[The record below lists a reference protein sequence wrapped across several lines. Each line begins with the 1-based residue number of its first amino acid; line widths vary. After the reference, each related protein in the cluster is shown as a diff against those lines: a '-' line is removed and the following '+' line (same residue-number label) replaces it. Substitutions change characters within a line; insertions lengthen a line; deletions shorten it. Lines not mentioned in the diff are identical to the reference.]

1 MGSGCR
7 KQQVAIFLHK
17 LGNRAAFVDANCL
30 VLPYL
35 VSVYILNFPE
45 QKAALPVVEKTLF
58 FCVYAADQTPATDSV
73 CGL

>member
-7 KQQVAIFLHK
+7 KQQVTIFLHK
-17 LGNRAAFVDANCL
+17 LVNRAAFVDANCL

-45 QKAALPVVEKTLF
+45 
-58 FCVYAADQTPATDSV
+58 
-73 CGL
+73 